1 MKKGYSG
8 KNRKNYRLR
17 RRIRKGA
24 SAVLLVLMVL
34 AFVGIKVR
42 ENSGTLSADGPQTT
56 QEAGAAGATG
66 RESPSESSESGG
78 SHLPGEATE
87 GSYPPGGAATGVTA
101 QKPDEQ
107 PADGSAGL
115 FSLDMVPPYSGRA
128 YTDIN
133 GDVPFFTDEEMTA
146 EAFHQYWPLDELGRC
161 TGAYACVG
169 PETLPKQKRG
179 DISQVRPTGWNTNR
193 YSDIDGEML
202 FNRCHLI
209 GHMLTGQD
217 ANERNLITGTRY
229 MNVEGMLPFEESVV
243 MYVEGTG
250 HHVMYRVRPYFDGDN
265 LVCAGVLME
274 ARSVE
279 DPLVQFCAFCYNVQ
293 PGFEID
299 YATGDNRR
307 AKKGQ
312 DEGVQRIVADPDVQE
327 EAGDRQIEDA
337 ESGETAEDAET
348 SEADVP
354 VEPAEDGQQVT
365 YIINMNTHVF
375 HMPYCDSVNDMKEK
389 NKLETTLDR
398 DSLIGQGYRACQR
411 CHP

>member
-8 KNRKNYRLR
+8 KNRKNYRR
-17 RRIRKGA
+17 RRAVRKGV

-34 AFVGIKVR
+34 AFAGIKLR
-42 ENSGTLSADGPQTT
+42 ENGGTLNADGPEQT
-56 QEAGAAGATG
+56 QEAASTGGTAYESQQANGAD
-66 RESPSESSESGG
+66 RESYSNSD
-78 SHLPGEATE
+78 
-87 GSYPPGGAATGVTA
+87 AATGVTA
-101 QKPDEQ
+101 QKPNEM
-107 PADGSAGL
+107 PADDSAGI

-128 YTDIN
+128 YADIN
-133 GDVPFFTDEEMTA
+133 GDVPFFTEEEMTA
-146 EAFHQYWPLDELGRC
+146 EAFHEYWPLDELGRC

-193 YSDIDGEML
+193 YDDIDGEML

-209 GHMLTGQD
+209 GHLLTGQD

-250 HHVMYRVRPYFDGDN
+250 HHVMYRVRPYFEGDN
-265 LVCAGVLME
+265 LVCTGVLME

-279 DPLVQFCAFCYNVQ
+279 DPRVQFCAFCYNVQ
-293 PGFEID
+293 PGFEIN
-299 YATGDNRR
+299 YATGDNWR
-307 AKKGQ
+307 AKKSQ
-312 DEGVQRIVADPDVQE
+312 DEKIQDEDVQRIIADPAAE
-327 EAGDRQIEDA
+327 EDSGSRQVEDAAEVSGEDDSAAAAEPAGD
-337 ESGETAEDAET
+337 GHT
-348 SEADVP
+348 SE
-354 VEPAEDGQQVT
+354 DGKEIT
-365 YIINMNTHVF
+365 YIINKNTHVF

>member
-8 KNRKNYRLR
+8 KNRKNYRR
-17 RRIRKGA
+17 RRAVRKGV

-34 AFVGIKVR
+34 AFAGIKLR
-42 ENSGTLSADGPQTT
+42 ENGGTLNADGPEQT
-56 QEAGAAGATG
+56 QEAASTGGTAYESQQANGAD
-66 RESPSESSESGG
+66 RESDPNTNA
-78 SHLPGEATE
+78 P
-87 GSYPPGGAATGVTA
+87 TGVSA
-101 QKPDEQ
+101 QKPNEM
-107 PADGSAGL
+107 PADGSAGV
-115 FSLDMVPPYSGRA
+115 FTLDMVPPYSGRA
-128 YTDIN
+128 YADIN
-133 GDVPFFTDEEMTA
+133 GDVPFFTEEEMTA
-146 EAFHQYWPLDELGRC
+146 EAFHEYWPLDELGRC

-193 YSDIDGEML
+193 YDDIDGEML

-209 GHMLTGQD
+209 GHLLTGQD

-250 HHVMYRVRPYFDGDN
+250 HHVMYRVRPCFEGDN
-265 LVCAGVLME
+265 LVCTGVLME

-279 DPLVQFCAFCYNVQ
+279 DPRVQFCAFCYNVQ
-293 PGFEID
+293 PGFEIN
-299 YATGDNRR
+299 YATGDNWR
-307 AKKGQ
+307 AKKSQ
-312 DEGVQRIVADPDVQE
+312 DEDVQRIIADPAAE
-327 EAGDRQIEDA
+327 EDSGSRQVEDAAEVSGEADPAAAAEPAGD
-337 ESGETAEDAET
+337 GHT
-348 SEADVP
+348 SE
-354 VEPAEDGQQVT
+354 DGKEIT
-365 YIINMNTHVF
+365 YIINKNTHVF

-389 NKLETTLDR
+389 IKLETTLDR

>member
-66 RESPSESSESGG
+66 RESQSESSESGG

-293 PGFEID
+293 PGITID
-299 YATGDNRR
+299 YADGSSSGPAFTGSDTGGKTDGTKDQAPERENAGDGKNLQNQPAEAAYIGNRSTEKFHR
-307 AKKGQ
+307 P
-312 DEGVQRIVADPDVQE
+312 DCRGVARMSDANKVFFSTRKEAVAD
-327 EAGDRQIEDA
+327 GY
-337 ESGETAEDAET
+337 
-348 SEADVP
+348 
-354 VEPAEDGQQVT
+354 EPCG
-365 YIINMNTHVF
+365 I
-375 HMPYCDSVNDMKEK
+375 
-389 NKLETTLDR
+389 
-398 DSLIGQGYRACQR
+398 